1 MRYFRFLR
9 RFSAVTAYTAVTF
22 VATRVTTLFPQ
33 SGNTVATQHCTLH
46 WLLSRLKMPFNGRVS
61 GSSGNTFKNLS
72 ESNEYSHSYDLPDEF
87 DHEDYDEW
95 WEHREQDF
103 EDCEEW
109 WDGPVYNRRGK
120 CWEEEAVDEAIEE
133 EQNGGSIGDIPF

>member
-1 MRYFRFLR
+1 MSKLR
-9 RFSAVTAYTAVTF
+9 VLAQKCAALLLLLHCLVATAVH
-22 VATRVTTLFPQ
+22 LFREKVQ
-33 SGNTVATQHCTLH
+33 QQCNSFSSMVRRI
-46 WLLSRLKMPFNGRVS
+46 SRTKIPIYR
-61 GSSGNTFKNLS
+61 SSKCSSSNTFQNLS

-95 WEHREQDF
+95 WEHREQDL

-133 EQNGGSIGDIPF
+133 ERNSGTIGDIPF